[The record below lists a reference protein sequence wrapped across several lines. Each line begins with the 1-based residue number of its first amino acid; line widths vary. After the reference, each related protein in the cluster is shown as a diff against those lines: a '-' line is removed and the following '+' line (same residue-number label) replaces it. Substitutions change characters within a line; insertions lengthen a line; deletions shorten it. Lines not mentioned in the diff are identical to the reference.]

1 MAIYGTA
8 LLSSCLIGGLLIG
21 RLLGFAIGVEANVG
35 GVGVAMLLMIVVG
48 DYLRQRGHL
57 KPPDEHGIVFWSS
70 IYVPIVVAM
79 AASQNVVAAVKG
91 GPVAIVAGVLATVAC
106 FALVPLI
113 HRLGNS
119 DQDMAEETSDGEGE
133 S

>member
-21 RLLGFAIGVEANVG
+21 RLFGFAVGVEANVG
-35 GVGVAMLLMIVVG
+35 GVGIAMFLLIIVG
-48 DYLRQRGHL
+48 DSLRQRGFL
-57 KPPDEHGIVFWSS
+57 KPPDERGIVFWSS
-70 IYVPIVVAM
+70 IYIPIVVAM

-113 HRLGNS
+113 HRLGDS
-119 DQDMAEETSDGEGE
+119 DQEVAEESSGGEGE